1 MGFVVQS
8 CWCLVWSSF
17 NMPFGF
23 SPPIDFCYPSN
34 IIKILGIPFKFI
46 SFNLFFSPRHV
57 GQKCS
62 PCTCT
67 SKVRGCPNN
76 FWNHFSMFCPKNLF
90 VSFPPP
96 CYWPFNTACHFW
108 HDLCEGLWEIHGSRF
123 LDCPQ
128 VPLGVLIIF
137 FPYLSGWGGRGE
149 IIFNF
154 IEFIGSMTY
163 LGHLLHLSL
172 LLNFYWIITHF
183 YWRR

>member
-1 MGFVVQS
+1 
-8 CWCLVWSSF
+8 
-17 NMPFGF
+17 
-23 SPPIDFCYPSN
+23 
-34 IIKILGIPFKFI
+34 
-46 SFNLFFSPRHV
+46 
-57 GQKCS
+57 
-62 PCTCT
+62 
-67 SKVRGCPNN
+67 
-76 FWNHFSMFCPKNLF
+76 
-90 VSFPPP
+90 
-96 CYWPFNTACHFW
+96 
-108 HDLCEGLWEIHGSRF
+108 